1 MNQKLFKLL
10 FVFCFFGVLYAGAQT
25 TVSGVVSDATSGIPL
40 PGANVIVKGTS
51 KGVATDF
58 DGRYVIELAGD
69 EILVFSSIGYTT
81 KEISVAGQTSIDVQL
96 AESTESLEE
105 VVVTSFGMTKEKRAI
120 GYATAVVEAEELTK
134 TGTPNFATALYG
146 KAPGVQIAAT
156 TGGSTSGVNM
166 QIRGLGSITGNT
178 QPLYVVDGIPIR
190 NDNIDNTSYWNDQRI
205 QGNGILDINP
215 EDIENISIL
224 KGASAAA
231 KYGNEAMNG
240 VVLITTKSGKGMK
253 KGLGVSVNS
262 TYTIDKVAYLP
273 RFQNVRGPGYPTYLA
288 DAGQD
293 EDMWLYNDEYGVRTP
308 IATNVNF
315 GPKFDGQPT
324 LAWTGDVIPY
334 KAQNGVE
341 GLYQDAH
348 NFMNNISIVNATDKA
363 NIRFSYT
370 RQDNEGLSRNAENDK
385 NIFNLNSS
393 FNWND
398 DLKTDVLVN
407 YINAKVKNRPYKID
421 RLTNNFDGMMTR
433 FDSGDWYYKYAQTSL
448 GYRYVT
454 GSNPSLTPDEN
465 LTIPGYRGS
474 VLDYAWRVNN
484 YQFEENTDRVIASV
498 TQHWDI
504 IDGLSLRGRISTDF
518 TAFEFEDKR
527 PNVRPLALGNPS
539 GVYRVRNR
547 IDKIVYGD
555 LFLTYNKDLTED
567 LNMELV
573 AGYNATKSMYNWT
586 ERATNG
592 GLSVENWYSINAS
605 ANTPNSNNDRQSYV
619 KDALIGTASFSFK
632 NFLFLEGTV
641 RQDRTSTMNPDDNS
655 FVYPSVNS
663 SFVFSDAFDMPDFIN
678 FGKFRASW
686 GKVGNFPTPYRANI
700 AYNQNSLGD
709 QGAGSVIYTTLPLA
723 AGNDGIKSETQRD
736 VEFGLEMKMFQGRLG
751 IDLTYYDSRLE
762 DQILP
767 LTLPNSA
774 GASNVLTN
782 IGTMRNKG
790 WELGFNATPV
800 AGNDF
805 TWDTNINFA
814 FNKNTVESL
823 APGLEELVHANYDG
837 SAAKLVSEPGE
848 PVGVFYTHPVA
859 TDANGD
865 KIVDPNGLYK
875 VDPDQWIKVG
885 SAQPKFVGGFANFFT
900 YKNFSL
906 SALVDFRVGG
916 YVMPTALNWMISR
929 GLTEES
935 LKYMDAEHG
944 GLTWYENSV
953 TGERELIAQGTAAG
967 PNGEQ
972 VYDNGIVLDGVK
984 ADGTENDYITSN
996 PEYYNT
1002 VYNWGGPQ
1010 YSPNTRYELYIK
1022 ENTYFKMRELSL
1034 AYQLPSDIVKKIGFQ
1049 DLQLSVFGRNLFYFY
1064 RTIKDMDAEQLTAGS
1079 KWFQN
1084 VNTAGMNPSSRSFGL
1099 SLRAKL

>member
-25 TVSGVVSDATSGIPL
+25 TVSGVVSDVNSGIPL
-40 PGANVIVKGTS
+40 PGANVVVKGTS

-58 DGRYVIELAGD
+58 DGRYVIEISGD

-81 KEISVAGQTSIDVQL
+81 KEISVAGQTTINVQL
-96 AESTESLEE
+96 TESTESLEE
-105 VVVTSFGMTKEKRAI
+105 VVVTSFGITKEKRAI
-120 GYATAVVEAEELTK
+120 GYATSTVEAEELTK

-166 QIRGLGSITGNT
+166 QIRGIGSIFGNT
-178 QPLYVVDGIPIR
+178 QPLFVVDGVPIR
-190 NDNIDNTSYWNDQRI
+190 NGENDNSSYWSDQRI

-231 KYGNEAMNG
+231 TYGNEALNG

-262 TYTIDKVAYLP
+262 TYTVDQAAYFP
-273 RFQNVRGPGYPTYLA
+273 RFQNVRGPGYPTYFN

-293 EDMWLYNDEYGVRTP
+293 EDGWLYRDGQRTP

-324 LAWTGDVIPY
+324 LAWTGEVIPY
-334 KAQNGVE
+334 RAQKGVE

-348 NFMNNISIVNATDKA
+348 NFINNIAIVNATDKS
-363 NIRFSYT
+363 NMRFSYT

-385 NIFNLNSS
+385 NIFNLNAS

-407 YINAKVKNRPYKID
+407 YINAKVLNRPYKID
-421 RLTNNFDGMMTR
+421 RLTNNFGGMMTR
-433 FDSGDWYYKYAQTSL
+433 FDSGEWYFDRAQTSL
-448 GYRYVT
+448 GYRFVT
-454 GSNPSLTPDEN
+454 GDNPSLTPDEN
-465 LTIPGYRGS
+465 LRIPGYRGD

-484 YQFEENTDRVIASV
+484 YQFEENSDRVIASL
-498 TQHWDI
+498 TQHWNITDE
-504 IDGLSLRGRISTDF
+504 LTLRGRMSTDF
-518 TAFEFEDKR
+518 TAFNMEDKR
-527 PNVRPLALGNPS
+527 PSVRPLSLGGPGGS
-539 GVYRVRNR
+539 LYRVQNR
-547 IDKIVYGD
+547 IDKLVYGD

-567 LNMELV
+567 LGMTLM
-573 AGYNATKSMYNWT
+573 AGYSGTKSMST
-586 ERATNG
+586 MTQSQTNG
-592 GLSVENWYSINAS
+592 GLSVENWFSLNAS
-605 ANTPNSNNDRQSYV
+605 ANTPTAAADKLAYT
-619 KDALIGTASFSFK
+619 KDAFIGTANFSYK
-632 NFLFLEGTV
+632 NYLFLEGTI
-641 RQDRTSTMNPDDNS
+641 RRDRTSTMNPNDNA
-655 FVYPSVNS
+655 FFYPSVNS
-663 SFVFSDAFDMPDFIN
+663 GFVFSDAFEMPDFIN
-678 FGKFRASW
+678 YGKLRASW
-686 GKVGNFPTPYRANI
+686 GKVGNFPPAYQANI
-700 AYNQNSLGD
+700 AYQQNPLGD
-709 QGAGSVIYTTLPLA
+709 QGNGTVIYTSLPLNQ
-723 AGNDGIKSETQRD
+723 GNEAIKSETQRD
-736 VEFGLEMKMFQGRLG
+736 VEFGLEFKMFTGRINL
-751 IDLTYYDSRLE
+751 DMTYYDSRLE
-762 DQILP
+762 DQIIP
-767 LTLPNSA
+767 LTLPNST
-774 GASNVLTN
+774 GATSVLTN

-790 WELGFNATPV
+790 FELAINTTPI
-800 AGNDF
+800 AGKDF
-805 TWDTNINFA
+805 TWDSGVNFA
-814 FNKNTVESL
+814 FNRNTVESL
-823 APGLEELVHANYDG
+823 APGLDEFVHANYDG
-837 SAAKLVSEPGE
+837 SAAKLVSQPGE
-848 PVGVFYTHPVA
+848 PAGVFYTHPVA
-859 TDANGD
+859 TDANGN

-875 VDPDQWIKVG
+875 VDADEWIKVG
-885 SAQPKFVGGFANFFT
+885 SAQPKVVGGFTNFFS

-906 SALVDFRVGG
+906 SALIDFRVGG

-944 GLTWYENSV
+944 GLSWYENAAGDRFLV
-953 TGERELIAQGTAAG
+953 DQGTASG
-967 PNGEQ
+967 PNGER

-1034 AYQLPSDIVKKIGFQ
+1034 AYQLPSTIVKKIGFQ
-1049 DLQLSVFGRNLFYFY
+1049 ELQLSAFGRNLFYFY
-1064 RTIKDMDAEQLTAGS
+1064 RNIKDMDAEQLTAGS
-1079 KWFQN
+1079 RWFQN
-1084 VNTAGMNPSSRSFGL
+1084 VNTAGMNPSSRTFGL